1 MSIAVEMRNIT
12 KRFPGVIANNR
23 VNFKASWGQI
33 HGLIG
38 ENGAGKTTLM
48 KILYGMY
55 QPDEGNIYINS
66 KLSNFA
72 NPKEAIKS
80 GIGMVHQH
88 FTLVPSIT
96 VAENIMLGRPILKH
110 GFIDMKRAAM
120 IVQEMGERYG
130 LKVNPYAITKD
141 LPVGLQ
147 QRVEIL
153 KALYFGADILIM
165 DEPTAV
171 LTPQEIEQL
180 FVTLKSLKEQGK
192 TIILIT
198 HKLKELLSVTDEI
211 TVMRKGE
218 ITGRLNTKE
227 TTEQEIAKLMVGRE
241 VITNIPKSSSKPGR
255 TVLSLKRVGFK
266 DQRGVDVLKDITFDV
281 HEGEI
286 VGIAGVQGNGQT
298 ELIEV
303 IAGLKD
309 IHQGKIYL
317 NQKELTNTVTPME
330 RRMLGLGH
338 IAEDRQTMGA
348 SLDASVLENFMMAGY
363 LKSGYSNRWFINYK
377 KVAEVAQEQL
387 RRFDVRTSNIHLPV
401 RSLSGGN
408 LQKLIIAREMF
419 LEPSLLIAAQ
429 PTRGVDI
436 GASQFIHQ
444 SLIEM
449 RNKGK
454 GILLVS
460 YELSEIMT
468 LSDRILVL
476 YNGSIVAE
484 TTPQETTEE
493 EIGLFMAGLKK
504 AEDVVN

>member
-12 KRFPGVIANNR
+12 KRFPGVIANNQI
-23 VNFKASWGQI
+23 NFKADWSQI

-55 QPDEGNIYINS
+55 QPNEGEIYIDS
-66 KLSNFA
+66 KLSVFS
-72 NPKEAIKS
+72 NPKDAIKS

-96 VAENIMLGRPILKH
+96 VAENIMLGKPILKN
-110 GFIDMKRAAM
+110 GFIDMKKAASV
-120 IVQEMGERYG
+120 VQEMGERFG
-130 LKVNPYAITKD
+130 LKVDPYAITKD

-153 KALYFGADILIM
+153 KALYLGADILIM

-180 FVTLKSLKEQGK
+180 FVTLKSLKDQGK

-198 HKLKELLSVTDEI
+198 HKLKELLSVTDVI
-211 TVMRKGE
+211 TVMRLGE
-218 ITGRLNTKE
+218 ITGCLNTEE
-227 TTEQEIAKLMVGRE
+227 TSEQEIARLMVGRE
-241 VITNIPKSSSKPGR
+241 VTLNIPKPPSKPGR
-255 TVLSLKRVGFK
+255 SVLSLSGVCFK
-266 DQRGVDVLKDITFDV
+266 DYRGVEMLKDINFDV
-281 HEGEI
+281 LEGEI
-286 VGIAGVQGNGQT
+286 VGVAGVQGNGQT
-298 ELIEV
+298 ELIDV

-309 IHQGKIYL
+309 IHQGKIKL
-317 NQKELTNTVTPME
+317 NQKELTNIVAPLE
-330 RRMLGLGH
+330 RRKMGLGH

-348 SLDASVLENFMMAGY
+348 SLDASLLENFMMTGY
-363 LKSGYSNRWFINYK
+363 LKSSYSNRWFINYK
-377 KVAEVAQEQL
+377 KAAEVAWEQL
-387 RRFDVRTSNIHLPV
+387 RRFDVRTSNIQLPV
-401 RSLSGGN
+401 SSLSGGN

-419 LEPSLLIAAQ
+419 LDPSLLIAAQ

-454 GILLVS
+454 GVLLVS
-460 YELSEIMT
+460 YELSEIMS
-468 LSDRILVL
+468 LSDRIFVL

-484 TTPQETTEE
+484 TTPQDTTEE
-493 EIGLFMAGLKK
+493 ELGLFMAGLK
-504 AEDVVN
+504 ESIVS